1 MLTRFSQS
9 DFNKEFD
16 VIIIGGGINGCGIA
30 RDAALRGLSVLL
42 LEKEDFGYGCTSAS
56 TRLIHG
62 GLRYLEYFEFSLVRE
77 SLRERELL
85 LKNASHLVK
94 PIELCIPI
102 YKNDKRSFLEIK
114 AGMLLYDFLSF
125 DKTLP
130 YHKIMSRDEFI
141 KYEPGVNSDNLVGA
155 AIYYDA
161 QVTYPERICVE
172 NAIMA
177 NQASAIVINHAEVI
191 SLKNELGKITN
202 LTFLDKLSDKQFT
215 VKGKQIIN
223 VSGPWVDKL
232 CSLAGHGIKRKIGGT
247 KGSHIIVNKFPGAPN
262 HAIYSSAKSDNRPFF
277 IIPWNDLI
285 LIGTTD
291 IHYDGDLDSVN
302 ASNSEVDYLI
312 NEANNLIT
320 SYKLGKKDILYTY
333 SGIRPLPYISN
344 TKPGA
349 ITRKH
354 IIFDHKDE
362 GISNLIS
369 VIGGKLT
376 TYRNLSEQATDRLLK
391 KLGKKNVKC
400 KTKDLP
406 FIGISNQETIQP
418 SNQKPLLE
426 FAYTVSDVLLRRNF
440 LGLNPDL
447 GMPSVEKVAHDLKEK
462 YCYSDDDIKK
472 QIDEYEKTVSL
483 RTHEMGEAIQREVS
497 F

>member
-1 MLTRFSQS
+1 MINRFTQS
-9 DFNKEFD
+9 DLNKEFD

-77 SLRERELL
+77 SLIERELL

-102 YKNDKRSFLEIK
+102 YKNDKRSFFEIK
-114 AGMLLYDFLSF
+114 AGMLLYDLLSF

-130 YHKIMSRDEFI
+130 CHKMMSKEEFI
-141 KYEPGVNSDNLVGA
+141 KFEPGVNSDNLVGA

-177 NQASAIVINHAEVI
+177 AQASAMVINHAEVI
-191 SLKNELGKITN
+191 TLKNELRKITS
-202 LTFLDKLSDKQFT
+202 LTFLDRLSDKQFT

-232 CSLAGHGIKRKIGGT
+232 CSLASNDIKRKIGGT
-247 KGSHIIVNKFPGAPN
+247 KGSHIIVNKFPGAPT
-262 HAIYSSAKSDNRPFF
+262 HAVYSSAKSDNRPFF

-291 IHYDGDLDSVN
+291 IHYDEDLDSIS
-302 ASNSEVDYLI
+302 ASKSEVDYLLS
-312 NEANNLIT
+312 EANSLVPG
-320 SYKLGKKDILYTY
+320 YKLEKKDILYTY

-376 TYRNLSEQATDRLLK
+376 TYRNLSEQATDLLFK
-391 KLGKKNVKC
+391 KLGRKKVEC
-400 KTKDLP
+400 MTMEIP
-406 FIGISNQETIQP
+406 FIGNQNLCLSEP
-418 SNQKPLLE
+418 DY
-426 FAYTVSDVLLRRNF
+426 AYTVSDVLLRRSF

-447 GMPSVEKVAHDLKEK
+447 GMPSVEKLSNALKEK
-462 YCYSDDDIKK
+462 YGYSDDEIKK
-472 QIDEYEKTVSL
+472 QVDEYEKTVSL
-483 RTHEMGEAIQREVS
+483 RQCLLVET
-497 F
+497 